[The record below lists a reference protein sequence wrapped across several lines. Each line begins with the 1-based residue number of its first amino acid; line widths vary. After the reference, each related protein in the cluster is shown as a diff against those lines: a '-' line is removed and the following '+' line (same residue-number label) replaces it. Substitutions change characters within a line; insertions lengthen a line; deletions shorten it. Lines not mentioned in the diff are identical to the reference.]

1 VLGDLLGALGKQS
14 TFFLPSDVFARLAS
28 TNQAFAG
35 LSYDT
40 IGFKGLPLA
49 TAETTAP
56 KAPLAMGLAG

>member
-14 TFFLPSDVFARLAS
+14 NFFLPSDVFARLAS
-28 TNQAFAG
+28 SNSAFAG

-49 TAETTAP
+49 NAP
-56 KAPLAMGLAG
+56 SAGTGSPVAVGAA